1 MGHTVT
7 SQRQV
12 SEQIMRELT
21 DFKRSLKA
29 KDREHFDSLL
39 NAARKHYGS
48 VSYTSSYHTW
58 AILLLAMLL
67 EQQKQL
73 AR

>member
-12 SEQIMRELT
+12 SEQIMRELS
-21 DFKRSLKA
+21 DFKRSLKE
-29 KDREHFDSLL
+29 KDREHFDALL

-48 VSYTSSYHTW
+48 VSYTSSYQTW
-58 AILLLAMLL
+58 AILLLSMLL

-73 AR
+73 KQ